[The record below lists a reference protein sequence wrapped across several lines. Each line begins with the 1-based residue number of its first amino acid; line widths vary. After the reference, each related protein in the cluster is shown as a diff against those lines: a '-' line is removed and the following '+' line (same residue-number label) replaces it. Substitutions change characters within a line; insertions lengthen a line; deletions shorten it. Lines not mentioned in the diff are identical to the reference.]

1 MLKELEIENLA
12 IIKKSVI
19 DFAKGF
25 NVITGETGAGKSII
39 LNALGLLLGQKA
51 NLDIIRSNENECKIQ
66 AIFDLSL
73 LPQNIVDSLPD
84 IAKGKELIISRI
96 IGKDRAKVYINGILS
111 NLITLESITTK
122 IISFCGQNQQADLL
136 NSKYHLEILDKYSN
150 LDEEKKEYKK
160 LFDEYKKLE
169 RELKIYLERKNEIAL
184 RVAELSAIKEDLE
197 KIKLTPNRRFALENE
212 IKKLTETE
220 NIQNISTE
228 IADLLLSNSG
238 IFSMFGVISRD
249 LNKIT
254 KYDSSVEKFENDFK
268 EILNLTTEF
277 EREYNQYIGS
287 LNVDDDYLEE
297 LREELSLIATLE
309 RKYVTNHTGLIDIY
323 EKVLKELSEIKTFED
338 ISKQEM
344 LLKVKK
350 EKLIEKAIKL
360 SSERKKY
367 AKKFENSVIQELSEL
382 NLQNVNFVVLFNKTE
397 VDEFGVDDVE
407 FIISLNKGYE
417 PKPLKK
423 IASYGEL
430 SRILLVLKKI
440 IKDKFGVNILIFDEV
455 DSGMSGKSA
464 RAVGE
469 KLKALATTSQVI
481 CITHLPQVASL
492 ADAHYIVSKEGK
504 DKIFTQIRR
513 IDKNEQIE
521 EIARMLAGYKITESA
536 KASAR
541 ELMTS

>member
-19 DFAKGF
+19 DFDKGF

-238 IFSMFGVISRD
+238 IFSMFGIISRD

-254 KYDSSVEKFENDFK
+254 KYDSTVEKFENDFK

-309 RKYVTNHTGLIDIY
+309 RKYITNHTGLIDIY